1 MNTKNALKP
10 TIRTLLRPFLSI
22 FIPACALFLLASFYL
37 FDSKEQTEIDR
48 IELIRSH
55 EIDLQTQKL
64 SSMLNVLPKD
74 LRFIRTSLERH
85 EYLAG
90 LRSPDTTQDHIT
102 TQDHTHTYDEH
113 LKAVLMDTYE
123 AREYYD
129 QVRYIDQTGM
139 EQIRIQRV
147 DGQLLVVDNE
157 NRQDKSDRP
166 YFVES
171 IDSPGSSIYVSPI
184 DLNQEFGRIEL
195 PPKFMLRMAC
205 SIGGHSKINRGVLV
219 FNYRVSEL
227 SQSLSQL
234 SALPGTESLS
244 MLINADGLLVG
255 KSKASNKTSSF
266 DQIAL
271 AESLADIN
279 PAAWDR
285 LQQGNEGQFTDEAGL
300 LWTYKRVEPW
310 REMGFRFSP
319 SKNDPTIDNDYFF
332 LVSNTSL
339 GGVRKEVLREM
350 AGQLLLTL
358 IFLLITG
365 VGMWFLVAYREQT
378 IQHQM
383 ELEWANA
390 DLESRIAQRTDELQ
404 QSNIELQ
411 HKIEEKDQMEA
422 MLLQAQKMEA
432 MGSLAG
438 GIAHDFNNLLTI
450 IQGYSEL
457 AVLFIDD
464 KEKARESINTSLKA
478 GEQARQLV
486 QQILTFSRKQPDQT
500 APLNV
505 IPVVKEALKLV
516 RSSLP
521 TTIDIQQHV
530 ASGNLSIMG
539 NQSHLHQ
546 LIMNLCTNAA
556 HAMEEQGR
564 GTLIV
569 GVASIDNSVAREKLN
584 AEQGIEISV
593 KDTGQGMNEEM
604 RQRIFEPY
612 FSTKD
617 PEKGTGLGLAVVHG
631 IIEGW
636 NGVIEVDSI
645 VGRGTEFR
653 IYVPSLESDDSE
665 EQGKHSQQ
673 LIQGDGHVLFVDDEE
688 NMTRLGETMLEHM
701 GYTVTTHNDP
711 QEALRDFTSDP
722 SRFSVIITDYT
733 MPGMTGNELLA
744 AARDLRPDIPT
755 VLGTGYSEEKIM
767 DQVHEGLIDVFLDKP
782 YSMDELT
789 KAVQEAINKQAPQ

>member
-1 MNTKNALKP
+1 MKTDSAIKPTTGLLLKP
-10 TIRTLLRPFLSI
+10 FLTIFL
-22 FIPACALFLLASFYL
+22 PTCVLFFLTSLYL
-37 FDSKEQTEIDR
+37 FHSKKLAEIDR
-48 IELIRSH
+48 IQLIRSY
-55 EIDLQTQKL
+55 EIDLLSQKL
-64 SSMLNVLPKD
+64 SSMLDVLPKD
-74 LRFIRTSLERH
+74 LRFISTSLERH
-85 EYLAG
+85 VHLANRG
-90 LRSPDTTQDHIT
+90 SSNTTME
-102 TQDHTHTYDEH
+102 HTYDEH
-113 LKAVLMDTYE
+113 LTAVLMDTYE

-129 QVRYIDQTGM
+129 QVRYIDQNGM

-147 DGQLLVVDNE
+147 NGQPFLVDNE
-157 NRQDKSDRP
+157 NRQNKSNRP
-166 YFVES
+166 YFTES
-171 IDSPGSSIYVSPI
+171 IELSASSIYISPI
-184 DLNQEFGRIEL
+184 NLNQEFGRIEL
-195 PPKFMLRMAC
+195 PPRFMLRIAC
-205 SIGGHSKINRGVLV
+205 PMGGHSGELNRGVLV

-227 SQSLSQL
+227 TKSLSQP
-234 SALPGTESLS
+234 SDLPGTEGLS
-244 MLINADGLLVG
+244 MLINADGLLMG
-255 KSKASNKTSSF
+255 TSKAPDGGGLSAQT
-266 DQIAL
+266 AV
-271 AESLADIN
+271 AESLADTN
-279 PAAWDR
+279 PAVWDR
-285 LQQGNEGQFTDEAGL
+285 LRQGTEGQFTDETGMS
-300 LWTYKRVEPW
+300 WTYKRVAPW
-310 REMGFRFSP
+310 RGKGFYFSP
-319 SKNDPTIDNDYFF
+319 RENEPTIDNDYFF
-332 LVSNTSL
+332 LVSKTS
-339 GGVRKEVLREM
+339 VEDVNKEVLREM
-350 AGQLLLTL
+350 KGQFLLTL

-486 QQILTFSRKQPDQT
+486 QQILTFSRKQPEET
-500 APLNV
+500 APLNI

-530 ASGNLSIMG
+530 ASGNLFIMG

-546 LIMNLCTNAA
+546 IIMNLCTNAA
-556 HAMEEQGR
+556 HAMEDQVN
-564 GTLIV
+564 GTLTV
-569 GVASIDNSVAREKLN
+569 GVSSIDNSAAREKLN
-584 AEQGIEISV
+584 AEQGIKISV
-593 KDTGQGMNEEM
+593 KDTGHGMNAEM

-631 IIEGW
+631 IIKGW
-636 NGVIEVDSI
+636 NGVIGVDSVI
-645 VGRGTEFR
+645 GRGTEFC

-665 EQGKHSQQ
+665 EQGEHSQQ
-673 LIQGDGHVLFVDDEE
+673 LSQGEGHVLFVDDEG
-688 NMTRLGETMLEHM
+688 NMTRLGETMLEHI

-733 MPGMTGNELLA
+733 MPGMTGNELLV

-755 VLGTGYSEEKIM
+755 VLGTGYSKEKLM
-767 DQVHEGLIDVFLDKP
+767 DQIDQGLIDVFLDKP

-789 KAVQEAINKQAPQ
+789 KAVQEAISKQAQR

>member
-1 MNTKNALKP
+1 M
-10 TIRTLLRPFLSI
+10 RPFLNI
-22 FIPACALFLLASFYL
+22 FVPTCVLFFLTSFYL
-37 FDSKEQTEIDR
+37 FYSKKLAEIDR
-48 IELIRSH
+48 IEMIRSH
-55 EIDLQTQKL
+55 EINLESQKL
-64 SSMLNVLPKD
+64 SSMLDVLPKD
-74 LRFIRTSLERH
+74 LRYVTTGLERH
-85 EYLAG
+85 TYLAG
-90 LRSPDTTQDHIT
+90 LRSSNTAH
-102 TQDHTHTYDEH
+102 DHTYEEH
-113 LKAVLMDTYE
+113 LTALLMDTYE

-129 QVRYIDQTGM
+129 QVRYIDRDGM

-147 DGQLLVVDNE
+147 NGQPFLVDNK
-157 NRQDKSDRP
+157 NRQNKSDRP
-166 YFVES
+166 YFAES
-171 IDSPGSSIYVSPI
+171 IELSTSSIYISPI
-184 DLNQEFGRIEL
+184 NLNQEFGRIEL
-195 PPKFMLRMAC
+195 PPRFMLRIAC
-205 SIGGHSKINRGVLV
+205 PIGGHSGEINRGLLV

-227 SQSLSQL
+227 TQSLSQP
-234 SALPGTESLS
+234 SALISTEGLS
-244 MLINADGLLVG
+244 MLINADGLLMG
-255 KSKASNKTSSF
+255 TSKAPDGGGLSEQT
-266 DQIAL
+266 AVG
-271 AESLADIN
+271 ESLADTN
-279 PAAWDR
+279 PAIWDR
-285 LQQGNEGQFTDEAGL
+285 LRQGTEGQFTDETGMS
-300 LWTYKRVEPW
+300 WTYKRVAPW
-310 REMGFRFSP
+310 RGKGFYFSP
-319 SKNDPTIDNDYFF
+319 KENEPTIDNDYFF
-332 LVSNTSL
+332 LVSKTS
-339 GGVRKEVLREM
+339 VEDVHKEVLREM
-350 AGQLLLTL
+350 KGQFLLTL
-358 IFLLITG
+358 MFLLITG
-365 VGMWFLVAYREQT
+365 VGMWFLVAYREQN

-411 HKIEEKDQMEA
+411 NKIEEKDQMEA

-464 KEKARESINTSLKA
+464 TEKARESINTSLKA

-486 QQILTFSRKQPDQT
+486 QQILTFSRKQPDEA

-530 ASGNLSIMG
+530 ASGNLSVMG

-556 HAMEEQGR
+556 HAMEEQGK
-564 GTLIV
+564 GTLTV
-569 GVASIDNSVAREKLN
+569 GVSSIDNSVAREKLN

-593 KDTGQGMNEEM
+593 KDTGRGMNAEM

-653 IYVPSLESDDSE
+653 IYVPSLENEDSK
-665 EQGKHSQQ
+665 EQGEQSQQ
-673 LIQGDGHVLFVDDEE
+673 LSQGDGHVLFVDDEE
-688 NMTRLGETMLEHM
+688 NMTRLGETMLEHI

-744 AARDLRPDIPT
+744 AVRDLRPDIPT

-767 DQVHEGLIDVFLDKP
+767 DQVREGLIDVFLDKP

-789 KAVQEAINKQAPQ
+789 KAVQEAINKQAPR